1 MYTVDNRVKELR
13 NEKGLRQ
20 EDLAGKINVS
30 QQTVSRIE
38 NILKLSDVRM
48 TQEYRIDVERSLE
61 RNMNFCNAFE
71 RLSRTN
77 QELVI
82 RLMEQLDDSQNV
94 KNEKE

>member
-1 MYTVDNRVKELR
+1 
-13 NEKGLRQ
+13 
-20 EDLAGKINVS
+20 
-30 QQTVSRIE
+30 
-38 NILKLSDVRM
+38 M